1 VTATRKFT
9 AAFGEVLH
17 AAHLRIL
24 KTPPQA
30 PRADAVMER
39 WIGGCR
45 QELVDRTL
53 IWNQR
58 RLLRVLRE

>member
-1 VTATRKFT
+1 VIGDRDTKFT
-9 AAFGEVLH
+9 AASGEVLH

-39 WIGGCR
+39 WIGDAGGTCPAAP
-45 QELVDRTL
+45 
-53 IWNQR
+53 
-58 RLLRVLRE
+58 